1 MLLSLVVLLTVF
13 LSVAITSAAPV
24 AEDLVAELVAPL
36 SGSQEGH
43 RLGRVHVCTGADW
56 SGRCKYLVHP
66 LDSCNSLD
74 REFKRNLGSFGPDP
88 CTLCFA
94 YETAHCS
101 FGDGF
106 FWMFQ
111 APGNATG
118 GIGVPNNAWNTR
130 IASYKCWPSPDCLGH
145 RTDEAAVGK

>member
-1 MLLSLVVLLTVF
+1 MGYSLWQH
-13 LSVAITSAAPV
+13 TSKFAGNIWR
-24 AEDLVAELVAPL
+24 ELPL
-36 SGSQEGH
+36 NFD
-43 RLGRVHVCTGADW
+43 C
-56 SGRCKYLVHP
+56 
-66 LDSCNSLD
+66 SCI
-74 REFKRNLGSFGPDP
+74 R
-88 CTLCFA
+88 
-94 YETAHCS
+94 TAHCS

-145 RTDEAAVGK
+145 RTDEVRPTVYLQQ